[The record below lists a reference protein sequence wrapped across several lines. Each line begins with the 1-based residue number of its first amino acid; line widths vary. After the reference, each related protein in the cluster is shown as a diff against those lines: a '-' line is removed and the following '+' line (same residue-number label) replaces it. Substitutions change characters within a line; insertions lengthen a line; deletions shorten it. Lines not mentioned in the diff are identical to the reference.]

1 MNKIKDSSNKI
12 SFSEKHLW
20 KHKDGSMEL
29 LPTMPTKKL
38 TGVILPEIHKRLEEK
53 RNAVSIFQEKLQICS
68 EILVERG
75 IIAKEDS
82 INNAIVLAI
91 KKFPIEV
98 VEQALEEMLEEERIR
113 VNKNKIH

>member
-1 MNKIKDSSNKI
+1 MKKIKDSSLKVQ
-12 SFSEKHLW
+12 FSEKHLW

-38 TGVILPEIHKRLEEK
+38 QGVILPEIRKRLDEK
-53 RNAVSIFQEKLQICS
+53 RASVALFTEKLQICNN
-68 EILVERG
+68 ILVERG
-75 IIAKEDS
+75 VIAKEDS
-82 INNAIVLAI
+82 INNAVILAI

-113 VNKNKIH
+113 VNKVH

>member
-1 MNKIKDSSNKI
+1 MNKKIKDSSNKI
-12 SFSEKHLW
+12 EFSEKHLW

-38 TGVILPEIHKRLEEK
+38 TGIIVPEIRKRLDEK
-53 RNAVSIFQEKLQICS
+53 RASVALFTEKLQICNN
-68 EILVERG
+68 ILVERG
-75 IIAKEDS
+75 IIAKEES
-82 INNAIVLAI
+82 VNNAVILAI

-113 VNKNKIH
+113 VNKVH